1 MRSGVELWGTRY
13 WLRLRLDTNTPARA
27 VMPVA
32 GEVLWAEDKLALLA
46 AYRPGGRAAIY
57 LVAP

>member
-1 MRSGVELWGTRY
+1 
-13 WLRLRLDTNTPARA
+13 
-27 VMPVA
+27 MPVA

-46 AYRPGGRAAIY
+46 AYRPGDRAAIY